1 MRKKKQSKTSRKKKK
16 GHIAPQINGK
26 QFFPDRT
33 DTGLAEAFLKKTG
46 IKLRFDANRKALLI
60 YKKGLWEITSDKH
73 VTKLIIAAAQEWS
86 RVVSKSYPDEMFVI
100 AHLRNR
106 KGAKAVLEMLKAKAV
121 ISSDKFDRHKDLVN
135 TRNGVLHIPT
145 LRLLKHS
152 YRFYFTMRVNA
163 AFTPKAKPPKL
174 LMQLLF
180 NLVALPLATS
190 GGNFLE
196 NARRIQFLCRLC
208 AISIS
213 GKVTEHILP
222 ILCGMG
228 SNGKSTLIEL
238 LTFIFGSYASKLFIA
253 TLSRRKPAASDMA
266 RTKGKRFLSAAETSE
281 DFKLNTATLKSFTG
295 GDTISARHL
304 YQSWFDFLPES
315 TLWLHTNILPDISD
329 RTHGIWRRIK
339 VIRSHRIVTED
350 KRDPRLLEKLQAH
363 ADEIFSYLV
372 SYYPKYMNGGLN
384 VPKSIQQET
393 ETYKSDTNPLS
404 PIWHLLEIDPEAQVI
419 GLNSSYFMF
428 VKTIR
433 KLQNDWAHQ
442 NHEKKLSSKAI
453 VKILSDSGFGKDRR
467 SENGQT
473 DWAIIGIRPAQKTAG
488 ASTPKV
494 AA

>member
-1 MRKKKQSKTSRKKKK
+1 MRKKQKRITSRRKKRQF
-16 GHIAPQINGK
+16 ISPQGNEG
-26 QFFPDRT
+26 QFFPDTT
-33 DTGLAEAFLKKTG
+33 DTGLAETLIKKTG
-46 IKLRFDANRKALLI
+46 IKIRFDANRKAFLI
-60 YKKGLWEITSDKH
+60 YKEGVWEITSDKH
-73 VTKLIIAAAQEWS
+73 VTKLIIATAQEWS
-86 RVVSKSYPDEMFVI
+86 KVVLESYPDEMFI
-100 AHLRNR
+100 IGHLRNR
-106 KGAKAVLEMLKAKAV
+106 KGAKAVLEMLKAKTV
-121 ISSDKFDRHKDLVN
+121 ISSDRFDRHKDLVN

-163 AFTPKAKPPKL
+163 AFIPNAKPPKL
-174 LMQLLF
+174 LVRLLF
-180 NLVALPLATS
+180 NLVALPLGLS
-190 GGNFLE
+190 GENFLE

-266 RTKGKRFLSAAETSE
+266 RTRGKRFLSAAETSE

-339 VIRSHRIVTED
+339 VIRSHRTVTED
-350 KRDPRLLEKLQAH
+350 KRDPKLLEKLQEQ
-363 ADEIFSYLV
+363 ADAIFSYLV
-372 SYYPKYMNGGLN
+372 SYYPKYTKGGLN
-384 VPKSIQQET
+384 VPKSVQQET
-393 ETYKSDTNPLS
+393 ENYKSDTNPLS
-404 PIWHLLEIDPEAQVI
+404 SIWHLIEIDPKAQAL

-428 VKTIR
+428 VKAIR
-433 KLQNDWAHQ
+433 NLQNEWAEQ
-442 NHEKKLSSKAI
+442 NNEKKLSSKAI

-467 SENGQT
+467 SQSGKT
-473 DWAIIGIRPAQKTAG
+473 DWAIIGIRPISHAPDQN
-488 ASTPKV
+488 SPR
-494 AA
+494 AAA

>member
-1 MRKKKQSKTSRKKKK
+1 MRKTSRRKKQKKKQSV
-16 GHIAPQINGK
+16 APQGTSGR
-26 QFFPDRT
+26 FFRDWT
-33 DTGLAEAFLKKTG
+33 DTGLAEALLKKTG
-46 IKLRFDANRKALLI
+46 IKLRFDDNRKAFLMYI
-60 YKKGLWEITSDKH
+60 EGLWSLISDKH
-73 VTKLIIAAAQEWS
+73 VIKLIIAVAQEWS
-86 RVVSKSYPDEMFVI
+86 EAVSESYPDEMFI
-100 AHLRNR
+100 ISYLRDR
-106 KGAKAVLEMLKAKAV
+106 KGAKAVLEMLKAKTV
-121 ISSDKFDRHKDLVN
+121 ISSDRFDRHKDLVN
-135 TRNGVLHIPT
+135 TRNGVLHLPT

-163 AFTPKAKPPKL
+163 AYIPNVKPPTVFI
-174 LMQLLF
+174 QLLF
-180 NLVALPLATS
+180 NLVAMPPVIS
-190 GGNFLE
+190 GNLFLE
-196 NARRIQFLCRLC
+196 NVRRIQFLCRLC

-213 GKVTEHILP
+213 GKITEHILP

-253 TLSRRKPAASDMA
+253 TLSRKKPAASDMA

-339 VIRSHRIVTED
+339 VIRSHRIVAED
-350 KRDPRLLEKLQAH
+350 QRDPRFLEKLQAQ

-372 SYYPKYMNGGLN
+372 SYYPKYMTSGLN

-404 PIWHLLEIDPEAQVI
+404 PIWHLIEIDPKAQAV

-428 VKTIR
+428 VKTLR
-433 KLQNDWAHQ
+433 KLQNDWADQ
-442 NHEKKLSSKAI
+442 NNEKKLSSKAI
-453 VKILSDSGFGKDRR
+453 VKILSDSGFGKERR

-473 DWAIIGIRPAQKTAG
+473 DWAIIGMRLARITTDG
-488 ASTPKV
+488 TTPK
-494 AA
+494 AAA